1 MKLGVIVGHTQNS
14 QGAYSPTL
22 QAYEYTWN
30 SDLAQRIQNTATHLT
45 IRTFFRDNVGI
56 AGAYQA
62 SDAFGSDIT
71 VELHFNSSHNTS
83 SKGTGILYC
92 PGSTR
97 GRSFAT
103 LLFEEM
109 DAVLGFGDWPQ
120 GSGGV
125 VTPFQAS
132 GQQRRGETSL
142 KSGRA
147 PATLIEPFFGSNPT
161 ECASA
166 NANKTNLA
174 SAIVTAAERYMNL

>member
-1 MKLGVIVGHTQNS
+1 MKLGVIVGHTRTS
-14 QGAYSPTL
+14 QGAYSPAL

-30 SDLAQRIQNTATHLT
+30 SDLAQRIQNTPTHLT
-45 IRTFFRDNVGI
+45 VHTFFRDNGGI
-56 AGAYQA
+56 RGAYQA

-83 SKGTGILYC
+83 SKGTGVLYY

-97 GRSFAT
+97 GRSFAE

-109 DAVLGFGDWPQ
+109 DAVLGFGDWPR
-120 GSGGV
+120 GSGGA

-142 KSGRA
+142 QSGRA
-147 PATLIEPFFGSNPT
+147 PATLIEPFFGSNPN
-161 ECASA
+161 ECAKA
-166 NANKTNLA
+166 ETNKANLA
-174 SAIVTAAERYMNL
+174 QAIVTAAERYTNA